1 MIKILILFAI
11 VILSALL
18 GVVLSGDKKK
28 QYKTICEFYDF
39 NENLILNIKY
49 ERKRFEEVANGY
61 ESVKRALNGEEVLN
75 GEQGEF
81 IKKYL
86 EGIGTTDALS
96 QIGYLTEMKETLSK
110 YRNESEKNYKK
121 YGSLYLKLCIACGIL
136 IAVLLA

>member
-18 GVVLSGDKKK
+18 GMALSADKKK
-28 QYKTICEFYDF
+28 QYKIMCEFYDF
-39 NENLILNIKY
+39 NESLMLNIKY
-49 ERKRFEEVANGY
+49 ERNRFEEILGGFNT
-61 ESVKRALNGEEVLN
+61 VKKALNGEEVIG
-75 GEQGEF
+75 GEEGEF

-86 EGIGTTDALS
+86 EGIGTTDAQS
-96 QIGYLTEMKETLSK
+96 QISYLGEMKEKLSK
-110 YRNESEKNYKK
+110 YKSESETKYKK

>member
-1 MIKILILFAI
+1 MA
-11 VILSALL
+11 LSA
-18 GVVLSGDKKK
+18 DKKK

-49 ERKRFEEVANGY
+49 ERKRFDEV
-61 ESVKRALNGEEVLN
+61 VKTYKNVEKAIAGQEVVGGEEGV
-75 GEQGEF
+75 F

-86 EGIGTTDALS
+86 KGIGTTDAQS
-96 QIGYLTEMKETLSK
+96 QIGYLTEMKETLAK
-110 YRNESEKNYKK
+110 YKSESEKNYKK

>member
-1 MIKILILFAI
+1 M
-11 VILSALL
+11 LSA
-18 GVVLSGDKKK
+18 DKKK
-28 QYKTICEFYDF
+28 EYRTICEFYDF
-39 NENLILNIKY
+39 NESLILNIKY

-61 ESVKRALNGEEVLN
+61 ESVKRALNGEEVLS

-86 EGIGTTDALS
+86 DGIGTTDALS
-96 QIGYLTEMKETLSK
+96 QIGYLTEMKQTLLK
-110 YRNESEKNYKK
+110 FKNESEKNYKK

>member
-18 GVVLSGDKKK
+18 GMALSADKKK
-28 QYKTICEFYDF
+28 QYKIMCEFYDF
-39 NENLILNIKY
+39 NESLMLNIKY
-49 ERKRFEEVANGY
+49 ERKRFEEILGGFNT
-61 ESVKRALNGEEVLN
+61 VKKALNGEEVIG
-75 GEQGEF
+75 GEEGEF

-86 EGIGTTDALS
+86 DGIGTTDAQS
-96 QIGYLTEMKETLSK
+96 QISYLGEMKEKLSK
-110 YRNESEKNYKK
+110 YKSESETKYKK

>member
-18 GVVLSGDKKK
+18 GVALSADKKK
-28 QYKTICEFYDF
+28 KYKTICEFYDF

-49 ERKRFEEVANGY
+49 ERKRFEEVAKGY
-61 ESVKRALNGEEVLN
+61 ESVKRALSGEEVLS

-110 YRNESEKNYKK
+110 YRSESENNYKK

>member
-1 MIKILILFAI
+1 MIKTLILFAI

-18 GVVLSGDKKK
+18 GIVLSADKKRR
-28 QYKTICEFYDF
+28 YKIICEFYDF
-39 NENLILNIKY
+39 NESLILNIKY
-49 ERKRFEEVANGY
+49 ERKRFEEVASGF
-61 ESVKRALNGEEVLN
+61 ESVKRVLNGEEVLN

-86 EGIGTTDALS
+86 EGIGTTDAIS
-96 QIGYLTEMKETLSK
+96 QIGYLTEMKETLTK
-110 YRNESEKNYKK
+110 YKNESEKNYKK

>member
-18 GVVLSGDKKK
+18 GVALSADKKR
-28 QYKTICEFYDF
+28 QYKTVCEFYDF
-39 NENLILNIKY
+39 NENLILNVKY
-49 ERKRFEEVANGY
+49 ERKKFDEIAKGY
-61 ESVKRALNGEEVLN
+61 ENVKNALNGEDVLN
-75 GEQGEF
+75 GEVGAF

-86 EGIGTTDALS
+86 NGIGTTDAQT
-96 QIGYLTEMKETLSK
+96 QIAYLTEMKETLAK
-110 YRNESEKNYKK
+110 YKNESEKNYKK